1 MINIQ
6 DVIARYNEAVFDTD
20 REQALAVIHQALEG
34 GLTPEDIV
42 FRIIV
47 PAIETLV
54 TPSGE
59 SEMNLA
65 QHFMVS
71 QIAAEVTDAMVPRFQ
86 KAPDIAG
93 RVVIGTAHG
102 DLHSLG
108 KRIVIGC
115 LKARMIECTDL
126 GVNVPAE
133 RFVDAAVAEN
143 ADVIAISS
151 MMVHTARG
159 ENGCR
164 GVRRLLQER
173 QLEKRI
179 KILVGGAPYRF
190 DPELF
195 RSVGADAWADNGVT
209 AGNAVL
215 ELIKELH
222 T

>member
-1 MINIQ
+1 MNIQ
-6 DVIARYNEAVFDTD
+6 EVITRYNEAVFDTD
-20 REQALAVIHQALEG
+20 REQALKIIHQALAD

-42 FRIIV
+42 FRVLV

-54 TPSGE
+54 TPTGE
-59 SEMNLA
+59 QGDMNLA

-71 QIAAEVTDAMVPRFQ
+71 QIAAEVTDAMVPLFQ
-86 KAPDIAG
+86 KAPEIVG

-108 KRIVIGC
+108 KRIVMGC

-133 RFVDAAVAEN
+133 RFVDEAVALN

-159 ENGCR
+159 ESGCR
-164 GVRRLLQER
+164 GVRRLLRER
-173 QLEKRI
+173 HLEDRI

-195 RSVGADAWADNGVT
+195 RTVEADAWADNGVT
-209 AGNAVL
+209 AGEAVL
-215 ELIKELH
+215 KLIGEVRK
-222 T
+222 

>member
-1 MINIQ
+1 MKIQ
-6 DVIARYNEAVFDTD
+6 EVITRYNEAVFDTD
-20 REQALAVIHQALEG
+20 REQALKVIHQARAD

-42 FRIIV
+42 FRVIV

-54 TPSGE
+54 TPTGE
-59 SEMNLA
+59 PGDMNLA

-71 QIAAEVTDAMVPRFQ
+71 QIAAEVTDAMVPLFE
-86 KAPDIAG
+86 KAPEIAG

-108 KRIVIGC
+108 KRIVMGC

-126 GVNVPAE
+126 GVNVTAE
-133 RFVDAAVAEN
+133 RFVDEAVALN

-173 QLEKRI
+173 HLEDRV

-195 RSVGADAWADNGVT
+195 RTVGADAWADNGVT
-209 AGNAVL
+209 AGEAVL
-215 ELIKELH
+215 KLIGEVRR
-222 T
+222 